1 MGILRILWPEV
12 GLSILVECFFFLRTA
27 FVLRDAKYPPPEL
40 IVLTGERG
48 IKMKKILCLVSLVAL
63 LLPTFVSADCAGL
76 SRFTH
81 WVLETS
87 HSLVFYAGPKP
98 LARLE
103 IPNCEITPS
112 SKVLLRTSY
121 VCDMDEIEID
131 GVACHI
137 LTVEILN

>member
-1 MGILRILWPEV
+1 MKKMVWW
-12 GLSILVECFFFLRTA
+12 LSLA
-27 FVLRDAKYPPPEL
+27 
-40 IVLTGERG
+40 IVL
-48 IKMKKILCLVSLVAL
+48 
-63 LLPTFVSADCAGL
+63 LPAFASADCAGL

-81 WVLETS
+81 WILETS
-87 HSLVFYAGPKP
+87 HALVFYAGPKP

-103 IPNCEITPS
+103 IPNCELTQS
-112 SKVLLRTSY
+112 SRVRLRTSY